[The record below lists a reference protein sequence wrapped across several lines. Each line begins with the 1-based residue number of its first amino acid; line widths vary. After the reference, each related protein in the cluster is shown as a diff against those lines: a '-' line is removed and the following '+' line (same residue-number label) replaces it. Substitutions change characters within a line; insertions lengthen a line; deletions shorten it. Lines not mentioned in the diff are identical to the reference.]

1 MVAPFA
7 FVILVVATLPESGD
21 AAPAVAA
28 VAAAEVPRRMGD
40 ELREATETALRRWGR
55 VGAVE
60 ADQGARELL
69 VLYEELLAD
78 RELPAVRRESL
89 RVRVRYR
96 LGELGRQIGQRIAM
110 EERGNKPPAV
120 APPVGLNVNAQLL
133 PQQQAAGRGGAAPIR
148 AAGGGQ
154 MARPAGQAGDGG
166 QALVEL
172 IQNVIAPSTWDV
184 NGGSGSI
191 RYWRPGHALVVRQ
204 TEQVH
209 EDVDGLLRQLERAN
223 R

>member
-1 MVAPFA
+1 MASLTLMV
-7 FVILVVATLPESGD
+7 LVLATVPESGD
-21 AAPAVAA
+21 AAPAAAA
-28 VAAAEVPRRMGD
+28 VSAAEVPRRAGD
-40 ELREATETALRRWGR
+40 ELREATETALRRWSR

-78 RELPAVRRESL
+78 HELPAVRRESL

-96 LGELGRQIGQRIAM
+96 LGELSRQISQRIAV

-120 APPVGLNVNAQLL
+120 APPAGLNVNAQLL
-133 PQQQAAGRGGAAPIR
+133 PQPQRAGRGGAAPIR

-154 MARPAGQAGDGG
+154 MTRRTGQAGDGG

-184 NGGSGSI
+184 NGGNGSI

-204 TEQVH
+204 TEQIH
-209 EDVDGLLRQLERAN
+209 EDVGGLLRQLERAN

>member
-1 MVAPFA
+1 VAPFA
-7 FVILVVATLPESGD
+7 FVVLVAATLPELGD
-21 AAPAVAA
+21 AAPAAAA
-28 VAAAEVPRRMGD
+28 VSAAEVPRRTGD

-60 ADQGARELL
+60 ADQGARQLL

-89 RVRVRYR
+89 RVPVRSR
-96 LGELGRQIGQRIAM
+96 RAELGRLISR
-110 EERGNKPPAV
+110 RGNKPLAV
-120 APPVGLNVNAQLL
+120 APPASLNVNAQLL

-209 EDVDGLLRQLERAN
+209 EDIGGLLRQLERAN

>member
-1 MVAPFA
+1 MQGQVDDVA
-7 FVILVVATLPESGD
+7 G
-21 AAPAVAA
+21 
-28 VAAAEVPRRMGD
+28 GD
-40 ELREATETALRRWGR
+40 ELTAAIGAGR
-55 VGAVE
+55 QRLDEERLTVGAVL
-60 ADQGARELL
+60 AGRVQVAVDQHVMGA
-69 VLYEELLAD
+69 A
-78 RELPAVRRESL
+78 
-89 RVRVRYR
+89 R
-96 LGELGRQIGQRIAM
+96 LHGDECVGQ
-110 EERGNKPPAV
+110 
-120 APPVGLNVNAQLL
+120 
-133 PQQQAAGRGGAAPIR
+133 AGRGGAAPIR

-154 MARPAGQAGDGG
+154 MARPTGLAGDGG

-209 EDVDGLLRQLERAN
+209 EDVGSLLRQLERVN

>member
-1 MVAPFA
+1 MAPFA
-7 FVILVVATLPESGD
+7 FMVLVMATLPESGD
-21 AAPAVAA
+21 AAPAAAA
-28 VAAAEVPRRMGD
+28 VSAAEVPRRTGD
-40 ELREATETALRRWGR
+40 ELREATESALRRWGR
-55 VGAVE
+55 AGAAE
-60 ADQGARELL
+60 ADQGALELL

-96 LGELGRQIGQRIAM
+96 LGELGRQIGQRIAR
-110 EERGNKPPAV
+110 EERGNKPTAV
-120 APPVGLNVNAQLL
+120 APPASLTLNAQLL
-133 PQQQAAGRGGAAPIR
+133 PQQQWAGRGGAAPIR

-154 MARPAGQAGDGG
+154 MARPTGQAGDGG

-209 EDVDGLLRQLERAN
+209 EDVGGLLRQLERVN